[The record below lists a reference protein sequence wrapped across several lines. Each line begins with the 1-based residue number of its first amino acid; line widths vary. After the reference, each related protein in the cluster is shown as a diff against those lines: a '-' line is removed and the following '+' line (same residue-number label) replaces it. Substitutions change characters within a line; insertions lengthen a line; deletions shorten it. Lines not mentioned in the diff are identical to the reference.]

1 MGLRERQALY
11 RYENAQI
18 DLRTF
23 IQLSAINFV
32 GFLILLGL
40 YFFDDAEKLGIAMWS
55 TIFLTLSVVCAIL
68 ARKSHK
74 AVKYWEKQYKQN
86 KDIIKEEYVKTDESD
101 K

>member
-1 MGLRERQALY
+1 MGLRERQSLY

-40 YFFDDAEKLGIAMWS
+40 YFFNDADKLGVALWS
-55 TIFLTLSVVCAIL
+55 LWFLTLSVICAL
-68 ARKSHK
+68 MAKKAHK
-74 AVKYWEKQYKQN
+74 AVQTWKKVY
-86 KDIIKEEYVKTDESD
+86 DEAIEHD

>member
-40 YFFDDAEKLGIAMWS
+40 YFFNDADKLGDTLWS
-55 TIFLTLSVVCAIL
+55 LWFLTLSVICAL
-68 ARKSHK
+68 MAKKAHK
-74 AVKYWEKQYKQN
+74 AVQHWKKVY
-86 KDIIKEEYVKTDESD
+86 DEALERESRE
-101 K
+101 